1 MRFNIEKH
9 LQKIA
14 EKKAKVKEK
23 KKAKK
28 KRQKEKIREL
38 KKIETHK
45 RALKKRREQYKP
57 IHIKNLRH
65 RQNQRYYKKKRAKE
79 LEEHRLKGDVYGF
92 YRIIITK
99 NYEQVNELSYSWW
112 MLTAYDK
119 FNKYVSENNS
129 NVICEKIIAQS
140 NKQNEEPIINEI
152 LLLKKIN
159 PNEDDGV
166 RELRNEYGT
175 FIEHKIINNNKY
187 AIIAKQPWYIPETY
201 NVYGYNPVTDRKTG
215 RWIFDNIINKDCTKD
230 NLKNIFMCDNK
241 IIIQYNSDFDF
252 ITCKTPNECIRLYN
266 GLQQA
271 TDPKNKYI
279 IYSGFIS
286 ESHKTWLYNQLE
298 EKTGWNRTQ
307 LYKNRG

>member
-23 KKAKK
+23 KKVKK
-28 KRQKEKIREL
+28 KRQKEKVREL

-129 NVICEKIIAQS
+129 NVICLGAKFTTYDEAINYIEAFLNEKFEGGRHERRVNQI
-140 NKQNEEPIINEI
+140 EE
-152 LLLKKIN
+152 
-159 PNEDDGV
+159 
-166 RELRNEYGT
+166 
-175 FIEHKIINNNKY
+175 
-187 AIIAKQPWYIPETY
+187 
-201 NVYGYNPVTDRKTG
+201 
-215 RWIFDNIINKDCTKD
+215 
-230 NLKNIFMCDNK
+230 
-241 IIIQYNSDFDF
+241 
-252 ITCKTPNECIRLYN
+252 
-266 GLQQA
+266 
-271 TDPKNKYI
+271 
-279 IYSGFIS
+279 
-286 ESHKTWLYNQLE
+286 
-298 EKTGWNRTQ
+298 
-307 LYKNRG
+307 